1 MGVKSVKK
9 FTVFIYLCLGLI
21 FTRPYELIRLR
32 SFKVYKA
39 NSDQNSVVVNTLIYP
54 IEARFVRLDIEAW
67 YGHISMRF
75 ELYGCHV
82 LVGEKC

>member
-1 MGVKSVKK
+1 MRFRIPYK
-9 FTVFIYLCLGLI
+9 LI
-21 FTRPYELIRLR
+21 CLR

-39 NSDQNSVVVNTLIYP
+39 NSDQNSVVVNTLIDP

-75 ELYGCHV
+75 ELYGCHIN
-82 LVGEKC
+82 VGEKS